1 MTKYTKSLLMIFFIT
16 NIIFGQDPELLL
28 KDGQSMMK
36 EGSILEAESLFDQA
50 LKIDPTFAPA
60 HVGLSECWL
69 HKGDLNK
76 ANEHAIKA
84 VQMDEEFRTW
94 SDALNDIRN
103 RIQNG
108 KRNVQ
113 HGLYDEALK
122 DYNAILKKHPYYPE
136 APFYMGLTKF
146 RQKDIESAAGY
157 FKQALDIYPDHQ
169 KARKGL
175 DNVTKQFLN
184 NGNKAYKRGDI
195 DKAKTL
201 YKKALKYDTEFYL
214 AYFQLGV
221 LEKKLGNSSLAIQY
235 LNKVLNIKADHDKT
249 WFTLGTVFESDDHL
263 DSAIVKYQ
271 KAIELN
277 PGYTK
282 AYGNLGNLYIK
293 KMDYSLAE
301 DLLITATQIDP
312 TYADGYLRLGLVYE
326 QQELYSEASEQFK
339 LSTEYDEQNS
349 DAWFRLASSL
359 NQQSEWDRS
368 AKAAQKSV
376 DLNRNFGGGWY
387 ELGLAEMGRGNK
399 IRAKKH
405 FEMAHKDRN
414 WRKLSERKI
423 DEINNPAK
431 YEK

>member
-1 MTKYTKSLLMIFFIT
+1 M
-16 NIIFGQDPELLL
+16 
-28 KDGQSMMK
+28 
-36 EGSILEAESLFDQA
+36 
-50 LKIDPTFAPA
+50 
-60 HVGLSECWL
+60 
-69 HKGDLNK
+69 
-76 ANEHAIKA
+76 
-84 VQMDEEFRTW
+84 
-94 SDALNDIRN
+94 
-103 RIQNG
+103 
-108 KRNVQ
+108 
-113 HGLYDEALK
+113 
-122 DYNAILKKHPYYPE
+122 
-136 APFYMGLTKF
+136 
-146 RQKDIESAAGY
+146 
-157 FKQALDIYPDHQ
+157 
-169 KARKGL
+169 
-175 DNVTKQFLN
+175 
-184 NGNKAYKRGDI
+184 YKR
-195 DKAKTL
+195 
-201 YKKALKYDTEFYL
+201 
-214 AYFQLGV
+214 Q
-221 LEKKLGNSSLAIQY
+221 
-235 LNKVLNIKADHDKT
+235 
-249 WFTLGTVFESDDHL
+249 
-263 DSAIVKYQ
+263 AIVKYQ

-301 DLLITATQIDP
+301 DLLIIATQIDP

-359 NQQSEWDRS
+359 NQQSEWDKS